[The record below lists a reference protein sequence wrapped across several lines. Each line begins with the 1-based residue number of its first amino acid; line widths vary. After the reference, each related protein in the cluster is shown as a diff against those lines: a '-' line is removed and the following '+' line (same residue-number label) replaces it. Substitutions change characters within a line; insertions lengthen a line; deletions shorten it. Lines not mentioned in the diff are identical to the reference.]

1 MDIQLPFR
9 LLPKTVKGKIMDEI
23 EITDDQIVDLIFERK
38 IDLGQTKILATN
50 SFHEILAKLEER
62 LCNGK
67 ISRSKNPA
75 LCGNDGGANTGTRIE
90 LIGRPIGARR
100 KKIHD
105 LV

>member
-1 MDIQLPFR
+1 ME
-9 LLPKTVKGKIMDEI
+9 EI
-23 EITDDQIVDLIFERK
+23 ELTDDQIIDLIFERK
-38 IDLGQTKILATN
+38 IDLGQTKILAKN

-62 LCNGK
+62 LCYGK

-75 LCGNDGGANTGTRIE
+75 LCRNDGGSNSGTRVQ

-100 KKIHD
+100 KKVHD